1 MKACACHDSDRIPQA
16 GFSFWVPPQNSYPS
30 IGQPKEKLKTDGTK
44 KSGAISETKMVSW
57 Q

>member
-1 MKACACHDSDRIPQA
+1 
-16 GFSFWVPPQNSYPS
+16 VPPQNSYPS